1 MHIDS
6 HKPGDSISNGN
17 ATETEWLQQDFSIG
31 ELFMY
36 FKPFRDPLYKV
47 SFLSLHRQVLRFAEC
62 LEVIYRQLSPLVS
75 KHLNHFTTNVP

>member
-1 MHIDS
+1 
-6 HKPGDSISNGN
+6 
-17 ATETEWLQQDFSIG
+17 
-31 ELFMY
+31 MY

-62 LEVIYRQLSPLVS
+62 LEVIYRQLSLLVS